1 MELPAG
7 PEDDLLAEAGEVHH
21 HGGKGREQLQAEV
34 PVRDGVDAVAAG
46 PVKAQG
52 GGGHPPVRG
61 IGGAGQRAGP
71 QGGLV
76 HPLHGVPDPGDVP
89 GEHHAVG
96 QELLGEEDG
105 LGPLQVGVA
114 GNDGVR
120 VGLRLVGDDG
130 DERPELRLDLAALL
144 PEPEAKVQGHLVVAA
159 AGGVELLAHIPQPL
173 REDLLHEHVDV
184 LRGGV
189 DGELPALDDRQDV
202 REPLRQ
208 LGGLLFGQDA
218 LLGQHGRVGQGAGDV
233 LAVHTAVKMDGGVE
247 VIRRLIQLSRRP
259 SGPHLRH
266 NRFSVPKNSLVPRL
280 PSNVPRP
287 TSRRAISKSF
297 FAAAHPRVASL
308 APAGQFTFC
317 TWRKIPLTKRSVA
330 ASAPPRQGTRAKC
343 LPKSGLPLFEESEV
357 SEPRPSRGKAPERS
371 ASQKRPRRF

>member
-1 MELPAG
+1 M
-7 PEDDLLAEAGEVHH
+7 HH
-21 HGGKGREQLQAEV
+21 HGGQGREQLHAEI

-46 PVKAQG
+46 AVKAQG
-52 GGGHPPVRG
+52 GGGHPPVGG
-61 IGGAGQRAGP
+61 IGSAGQGAGP
-71 QGGLV
+71 QGRLV
-76 HPLHGVPDPGDVP
+76 HALHRVPDAGDVP

-189 DGELPALDDRQDV
+189 KGELAALQV
-202 REPLRQ
+202 LQHAHEALRQ
-208 LGGLLFGQDA
+208 LVPLRGAQDA
-218 LLGQHGRVGQGAGDV
+218 ALCQHGRVGQGAHDI
-233 LAVHTAVKMDGGVE
+233 LAVHAAVKAEGGVE

-259 SGPHLRH
+259 TGPHLRH
-266 NRFSVPKNSLVPRL
+266 NRFSVPKKFSRPPSHVP
-280 PSNVPRP
+280 PSDNKIIFSGGVYVGKN
-287 TSRRAISKSF
+287 TSRE
-297 FAAAHPRVASL
+297 
-308 APAGQFTFC
+308 
-317 TWRKIPLTKRSVA
+317 
-330 ASAPPRQGTRAKC
+330 AKC
-343 LPKSGLPLFEESEV
+343 RSLGSAEARHPSEV
-357 SEPRPSRGKAPERS
+357 PSK
-371 ASQKRPRRF
+371 KRLAAF